1 MRVPIYEYE
10 CEKCQHRF
18 EVLQKFNERPLKKCA
33 KCSGRVHKL
42 LSAPGLVFKGAG
54 WYATD
59 YASAERKQA
68 MKGEKDSGAGNGD
81 KKTDTAESK
90 TDTGKTGA
98 ATSKQDD

>member
-1 MRVPIYEYE
+1 MPIYEYE

-33 KCSGRVHKL
+33 KCGGRVNKL
-42 LSAPGLVFKGAG
+42 LSPPGLVFKGAG

-68 MKGEKDSGAGNGD
+68 MKGEKDGGAGNGD
-81 KKTDTAESK
+81 KKTDTADSK
-90 TDTGKTGA
+90 PSPS
-98 ATSKQDD
+98 ATKKED

>member
-18 EVLQKFNERPLKKCA
+18 EVLQKFSERPLKKCA
-33 KCSGRVHKL
+33 KCGGRVNKL
-42 LSAPGLVFKGAG
+42 LSPPGLVFKGEG

-68 MKGEKDSGAGNGD
+68 MKGEKDGAAGNGD
-81 KKTDTAESK
+81 KKTDTADSK
-90 TDTGKTGA
+90 TGTGTTGTTA
-98 ATSKQDD
+98 SKKDD